1 MDEAVGLPWTIHP
14 ITQEDWNHLYQHS
27 HTGPEWDQ
35 QQLIETLLRQDHGN
49 VLLAM
54 LYRMDGGGY
63 QQNVEL
69 RIQAPI
75 CIEQTTGDPKRV

>member
-14 ITQEDWNHLYQHS
+14 TTQEDWNHLYQHS

-49 VLLAM
+49 VPSPIGYAVQNGWGWRSAEHI
-54 LYRMDGGGY
+54 YHARMHLC
-63 QQNVEL
+63 E
-69 RIQAPI
+69 
-75 CIEQTTGDPKRV
+75 EWSM